1 LAEVTLRLRTD
12 PQTGK
17 KSVVIQYASD
27 TDALPMEHEADHKK
41 IVDQL
46 IEAGALSEEDR
57 DAIVIERLPEES
69 APEAETSTEGQTERK
84 ALDESS

>member
-1 LAEVTLRLRTD
+1 MAEVTLRLRTD

-27 TDALPMEHEADHKK
+27 TDALPMEHEADHKR

-46 IEAGALSEEDR
+46 IEAGALSEDDR
-57 DAIVIERLPEES
+57 DAVVIERLPEES
-69 APEAETSTEGQTERK
+69 APEAEVSSDQETGRE

>member
-1 LAEVTLRLRTD
+1 MAEVTLRLRTD

-17 KSVVIQYASD
+17 KSVVIQYSSD

-46 IEAGALSEEDR
+46 IEAGALSEDDR
-57 DAIVIERLPEES
+57 DAVVIERLPEES
-69 APEAETSTEGQTERK
+69 APEAEVSNEGETERK
-84 ALDESS
+84 TQEESS

>member
-1 LAEVTLRLRTD
+1 MAEVTLRLRTD

-17 KSVVIQYASD
+17 KSVVIQYSSD
-27 TDALPMEHEADHKK
+27 ADALPMEHEADHKK

-46 IEAGALSEEDR
+46 IEAGAIDEGDR
-57 DAIVIERLPEES
+57 DAIVIERLPEGSE
-69 APEAETSTEGQTERK
+69 PGVEVPDDGQTERK

>member
-17 KSVVIQYASD
+17 KSVVIQYSSD

-46 IEAGALSEEDR
+46 IEAGALDEEDR
-57 DAIVIERLPEES
+57 DAIVIERLPEET
-69 APEAETSTEGQTERK
+69 APGAEVSGEGEAERQT
-84 ALDESS
+84 LDESS

>member
-1 LAEVTLRLRTD
+1 MAEVTLRLRTD

-17 KSVVIQYASD
+17 KSVVIQYSSD
-27 TDALPMEHEADHKK
+27 TDALPMEHEADHKR

-46 IEAGALSEEDR
+46 IEAGALSEDDR

-69 APEAETSTEGQTERK
+69 EPQAETGTEGESERQ